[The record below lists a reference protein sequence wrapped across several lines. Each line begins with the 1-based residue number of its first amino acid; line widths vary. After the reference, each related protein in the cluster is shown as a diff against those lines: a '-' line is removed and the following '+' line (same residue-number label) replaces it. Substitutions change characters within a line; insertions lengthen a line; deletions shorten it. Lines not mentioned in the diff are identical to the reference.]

1 MNQSLSS
8 STMSMDRIHEEKF
21 DVEDRLQKVREELED
36 IKRQNE
42 EYQKNLSNM
51 AKVST
56 LIPSFTLISA
66 RTNPVRITRT
76 QLGPYPILTQISEKR
91 FPRTR
96 IEANSKGTCQCQIDH
111 S

>member
-1 MNQSLSS
+1 MTFFLDYNVKLLINLVLKAARSAELMNQSLSS

-51 AKVST
+51 AKVSA
-56 LIPSFTLISA
+56 LIP
-66 RTNPVRITRT
+66 
-76 QLGPYPILTQISEKR
+76 
-91 FPRTR
+91 
-96 IEANSKGTCQCQIDH
+96 
-111 S
+111 

>member
-42 EYQKNLSNM
+42 EYQKNLGLM
-51 AKVST
+51 AKVCE
-56 LIPSFTLISA
+56 FTYYNTTFYS
-66 RTNPVRITRT
+66 
-76 QLGPYPILTQISEKR
+76 
-91 FPRTR
+91 
-96 IEANSKGTCQCQIDH
+96 
-111 S
+111 